1 MKTLRLAF
9 VDFDGWGND
18 FNPDDFIL
26 TKIIRKKYNV
36 QIVDRNPDFVFCSC
50 FHYKVLNYDCPRIF
64 FTGECVFP
72 DFNIY
77 DYAIGFNNFAYQDR
91 YLRFPLWLDYEKSVE
106 LAKQKHLLSDDVLLG
121 KKEFCNF
128 VVSNSNGADE
138 RKLLFEAL
146 NSYKRVDSAGK
157 YLNNM
162 GGRCKDK
169 LEFQKNYK
177 FSAAFENCK
186 CDGYITEKI
195 MDAFA
200 AGTIP
205 IYFGTDYI
213 TKEINPKSFINY
225 NDFSSLQELVD
236 YVKKIDTNDEEYL
249 KIMKEPVFTKDCG
262 ASKDFLSDDCAKV
275 LDFFTNIFENN
286 YGVIR
291 RNTGWA
297 GKFYEKPFRYSL
309 LDGFWLYPNG
319 FGVTDKK
326 IVVVGAGK
334 VGQSF
339 VKQMELLHNCN
350 LVSWLDNN
358 YKNLNNPKIQAVEQ
372 IAMLKYDFVVIAM
385 KNVNNSVSDIKK
397 QLISL
402 GVDEDKIIWR
412 EPCKLIDFA
421 KNL

>member
-1 MKTLRLAF
+1 MKEIKVSF
-9 VDFDGWGND
+9 VDFEICGNN

-26 TKIIRKKYNV
+26 TKIIRKKYDV
-36 QIVDRNPDFVFCSC
+36 RIVDKDPDFVFCSC
-50 FHYKVLNYDCPRIF
+50 FHYKVLNYNCPRIF

-91 YLRFPLWLDYEKSVE
+91 YLRFPLWLDYEMSVD
-106 LAKQKHLLSDDVLLG
+106 LAKKKHLLSDDEILG
-121 KKEFCNF
+121 KKRFCNF
-128 VVSNSNGADE
+128 VVSNENGADE

-146 NSYKRVDSAGK
+146 NSYKKVDSAGK

-162 GGRCKDK
+162 GERCGDK

-177 FSAAFENCK
+177 FSAAFENYK
-186 CDGYITEKI
+186 YDGYITEKI

-225 NDFSSLQELVD
+225 NDFSSPQKLVD

-262 ASKDFLSDDCAKV
+262 ASKDFLSDDCSKV
-275 LDFFTNIFENN
+275 LNFFTNIFENN

-297 GKFYEKPFRYSL
+297 GKVYEKPFRNVHLANEYLFPWNELISK
-309 LDGFWLYPNG
+309 
-319 FGVTDKK
+319 KK
-326 IVVVGAGK
+326 IVIIGAGK

-339 VKQMELLHNCN
+339 VKQIN
-350 LVSWLDNN
+350 LQNRDSLVAWLDNN
-358 YKNLNNPKIQAVEQ
+358 YKLINNPKIQAVENIQ
-372 IAMLKYDFVVIAM
+372 NFQFDYVIIAM
-385 KNVNNSVSDIKK
+385 KNKDNVVEAIKC
-397 QLISL
+397 QLKKLKVQQSKIVWQDPVTVIS
-402 GVDEDKIIWR
+402 I
-412 EPCKLIDFA
+412 
-421 KNL
+421 N